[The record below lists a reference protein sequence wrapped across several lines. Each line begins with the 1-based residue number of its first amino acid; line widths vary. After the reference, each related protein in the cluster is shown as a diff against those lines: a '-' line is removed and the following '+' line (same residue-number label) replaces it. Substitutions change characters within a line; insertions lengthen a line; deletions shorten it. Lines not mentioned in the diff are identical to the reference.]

1 MGKTQNLLG
10 VGKFEMGVP
19 GDGIMG
25 AALTEFSEV
34 EVNSMVFDGPQA
46 NTETIP
52 TEQEDSYITL
62 NSNATPAKL
71 VVRLYGVDKADFPM
85 LMGGTYTAGTKTWDA
100 PEVVPDI
107 WLSVRLTG
115 KEISGVKQVLEIP
128 YGKINARE
136 QGNITKN
143 GLPAI
148 DVEIIA
154 NTPVAANGTRY
165 APYNR
170 KEITV

>member
-1 MGKTQNLLG
+1 MGKEQNILG
-10 VGKFEMGVP
+10 ISKFEMGVP

-25 AALTEFSEV
+25 ASLTEFTHV

-52 TEQEDSYITL
+52 SEQDDSYITL
-62 NSNATPAKL
+62 NSDATPAKL
-71 VVRLYGVDKADFPM
+71 VVRLYGVDKADFPL
-85 LMGGTYTAGTKTWDA
+85 LMGGTYTSGTKTWDA
-100 PEVVPDI
+100 PKVVPDI

-115 KEISGVKQVLEIP
+115 KEINGVKQVLEIP
-128 YGKINARE
+128 YGKIIARE

-148 DVEIIA
+148 DVEITA
-154 NTPVAANGTRY
+154 NTPVTALGVEG
-165 APYNR
+165 APYSR
-170 KEITV
+170 KEVAV